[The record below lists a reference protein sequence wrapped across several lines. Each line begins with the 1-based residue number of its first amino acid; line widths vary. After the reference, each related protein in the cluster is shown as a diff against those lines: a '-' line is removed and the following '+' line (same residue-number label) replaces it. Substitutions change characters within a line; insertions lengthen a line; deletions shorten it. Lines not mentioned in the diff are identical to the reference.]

1 LTTGLLFDFDGTLYG
16 DWKLWISIIEETMSS
31 FDITIEPHD
40 ALEMARRM
48 IENGGKPNTTLRISS
63 IATALAKARG
73 VDLPEEQVRTKFFER
88 LDARMDQ
95 TGPDPKLVG
104 LLKEFKHRGFRMG
117 IVTFVRRT
125 RIQRRLDV
133 WKLKEYFRSVITPD
147 DEPQFKPS
155 PRPFLKA
162 MKELQVQPDEC
173 FVVGDEPVDMMGGK
187 QAGAKTIGL
196 PQGFFTGQELEEAGA
211 DRILASLDM
220 LPTALPR

>member
-16 DWKLWISIIEETMSS
+16 DWKLWISIIEETMTC

-40 ALEMARRM
+40 ALEMARRI
-48 IENGGKPNTTLRISS
+48 IENGGKPNTTLRISG

-73 VDLPEEQVRTKFFER
+73 VYIPEEQVRTKFFER

-95 TGPDPKLVG
+95 TGPDAKLVG
-104 LLKEFKHRGFRMG
+104 LLKEFTHRGFRMG

-133 WKLKEYFRSVITPD
+133 WKLREYFRSVITPD

-162 MKELQVQPDEC
+162 MKELHVQPDEC

-187 QAGAKTIGL
+187 EAGAKTIGL
-196 PQGFFTGQELEEAGA
+196 PQGFFTGQELEKAGA
-211 DRILASLDM
+211 DRILTSLDM
-220 LPTALPR
+220 LPTALPE